1 MLSKLLWTLLG
12 ASMDS
17 NYIQKAYKIPFNAFQ
32 GPSHSIGD
40 VISTNRSSKWLLSA
54 LLGAL
59 LGEFMGLN
67 CV

>member
-1 MLSKLLWTLLG
+1 
-12 ASMDS
+12 MDL
-17 NYIQKAYKIPFNAFQ
+17 NCIQKAYKIPFNAFQ
-32 GPSHSIGD
+32 GPSHSIDD